1 MRGFRCLE
9 EHTASIAKRKSTKTN
24 CGDITAGF
32 AKNERR
38 TPQTAGPLASVTD
51 LRQRERSNTGTEH
64 EVLLQDASAASEE
77 SHPQPDAWES
87 KILWITPS
95 FSADPIDVEMH
106 IRSDMTRVLQD
117 LVTNPEANNIK
128 SRTGPAQQRTSCYN
142 KGFCNTASQCVQA
155 VASGFVGSSKVAG
168 QVSRTNT
175 RAQRSCLDKLSSDS
189 PTHFAFPMLWAMRTW
204 PQVIADLGSAN
215 VSSTGFGER
224 SHIMLKEAMEYTDR
238 HGSKATIR
246 QAIRHA
252 ARLDTAAALSPQEPQ
267 KGGAQSAATKLQRV
281 LFILNSVTGDNTY
294 QMGNVSLL
302 RPPRG
307 DERVFHFEQSRNEK
321 KLPQLKAGPHAR
333 GDETFKRQLAA
344 ADASRLHTVVDNRL
358 DVAPCMEAH
367 SGNNMGRQ
375 GVACAQGHPGICQSR
390 S

>member
-1 MRGFRCLE
+1 
-9 EHTASIAKRKSTKTN
+9 
-24 CGDITAGF
+24 
-32 AKNERR
+32 
-38 TPQTAGPLASVTD
+38 
-51 LRQRERSNTGTEH
+51 
-64 EVLLQDASAASEE
+64 
-77 SHPQPDAWES
+77 
-87 KILWITPS
+87 
-95 FSADPIDVEMH
+95 
-106 IRSDMTRVLQD
+106 MTRVLQD
-117 LVTNPEANNIK
+117 LVTNPEANNMCLE
-128 SRTGPAQQRTSCYN
+128 SRLACCDGERKTGPAQQRTSCYN

-267 KGGAQSAATKLQRV
+267 KGGAQSAVRETMLTETQSPA
-281 LFILNSVTGDNTY
+281 LFG
-294 QMGNVSLL
+294 
-302 RPPRG
+302 
-307 DERVFHFEQSRNEK
+307 
-321 KLPQLKAGPHAR
+321 
-333 GDETFKRQLAA
+333 
-344 ADASRLHTVVDNRL
+344 
-358 DVAPCMEAH
+358 
-367 SGNNMGRQ
+367 
-375 GVACAQGHPGICQSR
+375 
-390 S
+390 

>member
-1 MRGFRCLE
+1 MFNFP
-9 EHTASIAKRKSTKTN
+9 STKCAICNVTFSSSGTYGKHCQTQEHKDKLWRHN
-24 CGDITAGF
+24 RRF
-32 AKNERR
+32 RKKRQERR

-117 LVTNPEANNIK
+117 LVTNPEANNMQVAAAK
-128 SRTGPAQQRTSCYN
+128 AGLDLPS
-142 KGFCNTASQCVQA
+142 KGLAVTTKASATQ
-155 VASGFVGSSKVAG
+155 
-168 QVSRTNT
+168 
-175 RAQRSCLDKLSSDS
+175 L
-189 PTHFAFPMLWAMRTW
+189 
-204 PQVIADLGSAN
+204 AN
-215 VSSTGFGER
+215 VFKLLPVALLAHQRLPDKFLEPIQGFGER